1 MVARSSHSS
10 PSGTSSAIRWPLII
24 SMAAVGCFLIVASTA
39 RETYREWKV
48 DQEIEGLRT
57 QVEQLEGKRLSL
69 VDTLARL
76 NSDETLDREARL
88 RLGMRKPGER
98 VIILEGMEQ
107 KRSMVWQDEL
117 SAASATSSALSLEHN
132 HSSNPRKWMAYFF
145 HF

>member
-1 MVARSSHSS
+1 
-10 PSGTSSAIRWPLII
+10 
-24 SMAAVGCFLIVASTA
+24 MAAVGCFLIIASTA
-39 RETYREWKV
+39 RETYREWRV
-48 DQEIEGLRT
+48 DQEIDGLRG

-76 NSDETLDREARL
+76 NSDETLDREARI

-107 KRSMVWQDEL
+107 GKSMVWQDDL
-117 SAASATSSALSLEHN
+117 SGAPTSSARALERN
-132 HSSNPRKWMAYFF
+132 NTSNPRKWMAYFF

>member
-10 PSGTSSAIRWPLII
+10 SSSSSSIRWPLII
-24 SMAAVGCFLIVASTA
+24 SMAAVGCFLIIASTA

-48 DQEIEGLRT
+48 DQEIDGLRT
-57 QVEQLEGKRLSL
+57 QVDQLEGKRLSL

-76 NSDETLDREARL
+76 NSDENLDREARL

-98 VIILEGMEQ
+98 VIILEGMDQ
-107 KRSMVWQDEL
+107 GKPMVWQDDL
-117 SAASATSSALSLEHN
+117 PTASASSSALSFDHGN
-132 HSSNPRKWMAYFF
+132 SSNPRRWMAYFF